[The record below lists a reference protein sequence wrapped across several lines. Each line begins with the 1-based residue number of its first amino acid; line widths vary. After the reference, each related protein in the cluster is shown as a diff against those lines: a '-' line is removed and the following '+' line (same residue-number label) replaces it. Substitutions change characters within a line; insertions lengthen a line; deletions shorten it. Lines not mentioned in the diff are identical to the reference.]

1 MFNTTCEHVKHETTC
16 EKAQMTFRMHKIK
29 RTSDTCI
36 RDLKILPFVFPNVK
50 SHAFLIKSSLFFN
63 AETTLELKFV
73 SVGNYIILILIC
85 ILVPR
90 RFESHQNKSPNSILN
105 QVVFFLCYSYSLI
118 FYIQKFYTYRMY
130 FDIEYLCNVLC
141 FPN

>member
-1 MFNTTCEHVKHETTC
+1 MCKHINKIFELRSKGFIRLRDTKEINRKWYVLSTC

-50 SHAFLIKSSLFFN
+50 SHAVLIKSSLFFN

-90 RFESHQNKSPNSILN
+90 RFECIH
-105 QVVFFLCYSYSLI
+105 
-118 FYIQKFYTYRMY
+118 
-130 FDIEYLCNVLC
+130 
-141 FPN
+141 